1 MESIAPSSRNIRN
14 TYTKRPIIDYKL
26 YIGLRNIREPTDI
39 YLNNTA
45 GDTIRGERIIYVGG
59 Y

>member
-14 TYTKRPIIDYKL
+14 TYTKRPIIDYRL
-26 YIGLRNIREPTDI
+26 YMGLRNMREPTDI
-39 YLNNTA
+39 YFNDTA
-45 GDTIRGERIIYVGG
+45 GDIIRGERIVYAGG

>member
-1 MESIAPSSRNIRN
+1 MESIASSSRNIRN
-14 TYTKRPIIDYKL
+14 TYIKRPIIDYRL
-26 YIGLRNIREPTDI
+26 YMGLRNMREPTDI

-45 GDTIRGERIIYVGG
+45 GDTIRGERMIYAGG